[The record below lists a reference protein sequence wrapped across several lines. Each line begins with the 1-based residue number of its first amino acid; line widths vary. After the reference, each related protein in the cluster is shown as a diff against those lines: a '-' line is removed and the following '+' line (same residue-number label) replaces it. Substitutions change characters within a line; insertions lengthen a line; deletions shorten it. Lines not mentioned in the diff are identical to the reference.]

1 VRARGRKQCSIVKLH
16 TASKV
21 APQKVGR
28 RLAGRVETIAQ
39 ARGGEGEARSCG
51 GGASRNAD
59 LGGSP
64 SLAGKQHLNVLA
76 TLSTPV

>member
-1 VRARGRKQCSIVKLH
+1 MRARGRKQCSIVKLH

-39 ARGGEGEARSCG
+39 ARGGGR
-51 GGASRNAD
+51 
-59 LGGSP
+59 GGSELWGR
-64 SLAGKQHLNVLA
+64 SLPKCRSGGV
-76 TLSTPV
+76 S

>member
-1 VRARGRKQCSIVKLH
+1 MRARGRKQCSIVKLH

-39 ARGGEGEARSCG
+39 ARGGKGRLGAVGAEPPEMQIWG
-51 GGASRNAD
+51 GLLVW
-59 LGGSP
+59 LGS
-64 SLAGKQHLNVLA
+64 N
-76 TLSTPV
+76 T